1 MVKTSSL
8 LLLSI
13 MLLSCQKNL
22 PESFKLDTTQFQDS
36 THIDFSVTEGLKGP
50 EAVRYD
56 KILDVFFISNFNG
69 GGNVRD
75 ANGFISKVSQRGKII
90 DLKYMVGTK
99 DHPLHA
105 PRGMFIVD
113 KELFVADI
121 DGVHVFNIIN
131 GEWLQFID
139 FTSFNPGFLNDI
151 SSDGS
156 STLFVTDTGTA
167 KVYKIEDY
175 IPSVY
180 LDSLATYPNGITY
193 NSVNDEFLL
202 LPWRGERAFY
212 SFNSKNSTH
221 KLYTELSGGF
231 FDGAEYVGNT
241 LLVTSQL
248 DSAIYAYDGTNE
260 SLIIKTVGSPAD
272 IGIDTRRHVL
282 GVPYINLNR
291 VDFWKLPMN

>member
-1 MVKTSSL
+1 MVKISFL
-8 LLLSI
+8 LFLSI
-13 MLLSCQKNL
+13 VSLSCQKNS
-22 PESFKLDTTQFQDS
+22 PENFKLDTTQLQDS
-36 THIDFSVTEGLKGP
+36 THIGFSITEGLKGP

-56 KILDVFFISNFNG
+56 NDMDVFFISNFNG

-75 ANGFISKVSQRGKII
+75 KNGFITMISHRGKIL
-90 DLKYMVGTK
+90 DLKYMVGTV

-113 KELFVADI
+113 KELFVTDV
-121 DGVHVFNIIN
+121 DGVHVFNKIN

-139 FTSFNPGFLNDI
+139 FSSFNPGFLNDI

-167 KVYKIEDY
+167 KVYRIEDY

-180 LDSLATYPNGITY
+180 LDSLPTFPNGITY
-193 NSVNDEFLL
+193 NSISDEFLL

-212 SFNSKNSTH
+212 SFKSKYGVH

-231 FDGAEYVGNT
+231 FDGAEYIGNT

-248 DSAIYAYDGTNE
+248 DSAIYAYDGVKE

-272 IGIDTRRHVL
+272 IGLDTRRHVL
-282 GVPYINLNR
+282 GVPYISLNR
-291 VDFWKLPMN
+291 VDFWKLQMN